1 MFPVHPASVAQH
13 GDQHSRAGNLV
24 SNGAYRLVSWEFGSF
39 IDLERNEHY
48 WNDANTAIDRVRHYV
63 TPDPSAELNRYRAGE
78 LHITRTIPPEMFSQ
92 MKEERPD
99 EVKVSPALGTYYY
112 GFNMTQPPFADNQK
126 LREALSMAIDR
137 DMIVEIVGRGEAP
150 AFGWVPDG
158 TAGYESQQVA
168 WAGLSLEE
176 RERRAQQLY
185 REAGYGPDNPL
196 KTQIRYNTHETHS
209 QIAAAIQAT
218 WLRVLGVAA
227 ETVNEDFQVLL
238 ANVQQKDDQ
247 IEMFRLNWD
256 GDYNDAH
263 TFLSTLETDNSSNMT
278 GYSSEEF
285 DGLMDR
291 AEQQSDPLLRKTYME
306 EAERM
311 MLSDHPLI
319 PLYFYVTK
327 HMVSPAV
334 RGWGDNVLNYH
345 YSQHLSLHEDR

>member
-1 MFPVHPASVAQH
+1 
-13 GDQHSRAGNLV
+13 
-24 SNGAYRLVSWEFGSF
+24 
-39 IDLERNEHY
+39 
-48 WNDANTAIDRVRHYV
+48 
-63 TPDPSAELNRYRAGE
+63 
-78 LHITRTIPPEMFSQ
+78 MFSQ

-99 EVKVSPALGTYYY
+99 EVRVSPALGTYYY
-112 GFNMTQPPFADNQK
+112 GFNMTQPPFADNPK

-158 TAGYESQQVA
+158 TAGYDSQRA
-168 WAGLSLEE
+168 SWAGLSLEE

-218 WLRVLGVAA
+218 WLRVLGVEA

-238 ANVQQKDDQ
+238 SNVQQKDDQ

-285 DGLMDR
+285 DSLMDR
-291 AEQQSDPLLRKTYME
+291 AEQQTDPTRRKMFME
-306 EAERM
+306 EAERLVM
-311 MLSDHPLI
+311 RDHPLI

-327 HMVSPAV
+327 HMVSPV
-334 RGWGDNVLNYH
+334 VQGWGDNVLNYH